1 MSSVKNTNDVGAAIG
16 NLWNSVAREGQ
27 RALDEANKLV
37 TESINDIG
45 KAIESGGFVGAAMQA
60 FEELSPGN
68 FAAGTVDVLTGP
80 GQLNP
85 QLAAGIRGAVNFAVG
100 TLVPG
105 AALPLQ
111 VSALVDAARA
121 FGLMGGAPMTPG
133 AGHSPA
139 ARKTQTPERPGDAAG
154 RTTSPEGQNRIPEEK
169 RKAIEEA
176 KKEARREMER
186 LARENIQNARIG
198 ALEDRVARLEK
209 LLGLTEGRPAGGY
222 SPATGLLDVGDISV
236 GFVRIDFDKLKPG
249 RLKDNVDKA
258 NSEIDKILNNPN
270 LSFEDMIFL
279 LMRAVMK
286 EQQAEVKEMTKEL
299 RGKKDKFETEKVG
312 LRAAV
317 DKADKAVMEA
327 QARFNKN
334 PGDES
339 AAKGLADARANLRA
353 AEAALNDKTTEFN
366 DSRAEQLEVIKN
378 AMQKLTEMQQALS
391 NILNTM
397 HQTAMNTIGNIR

>member
-1 MSSVKNTNDVGAAIG
+1 
-16 NLWNSVAREGQ
+16 
-27 RALDEANKLV
+27 
-37 TESINDIG
+37 
-45 KAIESGGFVGAAMQA
+45 
-60 FEELSPGN
+60 
-68 FAAGTVDVLTGP
+68 
-80 GQLNP
+80 
-85 QLAAGIRGAVNFAVG
+85 
-100 TLVPG
+100 
-105 AALPLQ
+105 
-111 VSALVDAARA
+111 
-121 FGLMGGAPMTPG
+121 
-133 AGHSPA
+133 
-139 ARKTQTPERPGDAAG
+139 
-154 RTTSPEGQNRIPEEK
+154 
-169 RKAIEEA
+169 
-176 KKEARREMER
+176 
-186 LARENIQNARIG
+186 
-198 ALEDRVARLEK
+198 
-209 LLGLTEGRPAGGY
+209 
-222 SPATGLLDVGDISV
+222 
-236 GFVRIDFDKLKPG
+236 
-249 RLKDNVDKA
+249 
-258 NSEIDKILNNPN
+258 
-270 LSFEDMIFL
+270 MIFL